1 MPPTSPRTHDTGACP
16 FLTEHPKVPPTGFRT
31 LIFTGIFWRCFV
43 ASSPQFVRNRIWCQ
57 KPRVP
62 PTSPRTHDTGA
73 CPFLTEHDTGACP
86 FLTEHP
92 KVPPTGFR
100 TLIFTGIFWCC
111 FVASS
116 PQFVRN
122 RIWCQRPRVPA
133 TYPRTHQKVPRTDS
147 PRNYS
152 GVPVLSDVPSDV

>member
-1 MPPTSPRTHDTGACP
+1 MIKQTFKRMVWLICILIALQACKEKSDIIEVVRAMKTITVKEQETEKI
-16 FLTEHPKVPPTGFRT
+16 FKFSGQVAAVDSSGLSFQTEHPKVPPTGFRT

-62 PTSPRTHDTGA
+62 
-73 CPFLTEHDTGACP
+73 
-86 FLTEHP
+86 
-92 KVPPTGFR
+92 
-100 TLIFTGIFWCC
+100 
-111 FVASS
+111 
-116 PQFVRN
+116 
-122 RIWCQRPRVPA
+122 A
-133 TYPRTHQKVPRTDS
+133 TYPRTHQKVARTDS